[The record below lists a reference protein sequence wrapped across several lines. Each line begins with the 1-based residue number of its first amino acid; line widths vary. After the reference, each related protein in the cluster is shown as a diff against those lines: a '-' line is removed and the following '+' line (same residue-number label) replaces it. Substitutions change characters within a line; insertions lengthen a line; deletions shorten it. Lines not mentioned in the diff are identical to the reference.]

1 MLCFKINIRNNLIA
15 AKECDALIKKE
26 IALEAGNQPESL
38 KFIMESAWPAVKGLE
53 SIKLFESLVSSMES
67 EALQWRKWYMD
78 EKAESVELRQWR
90 LSILLLSPC
99 LRVQSPCQPLK
110 WA

>member
-78 EKAESVELRQWR
+78 ERLNPLSSPELSRTAVSSTDYCFSER
-90 LSILLLSPC
+90 
-99 LRVQSPCQPLK
+99 
-110 WA
+110 